1 MTAADERRLVLFEV
15 GGGAYALPIAD
26 VLEVTEWSQLAA
38 IPTLPA
44 AVAGVIN
51 HHGDALPIVARD
63 ALLEEAATDTRP
75 EHVLVLG
82 VSGGQSGRLGVPV
95 DRVLGLVDVPAGTAR
110 ERRARGGTTTPARPH
125 RGRAR
130 RCAPART
137 SRARDRTGRRQSMTV
152 RVLVAD
158 DARFMRQLIRDIIE
172 PEGFEVVG
180 EAADGRA
187 AVEEFTRLQPD
198 SSRWT
203 S

>member
-26 VLEVTEWSQLAA
+26 VIEVTEWSQLAA

-63 ALLEEAATDTRP
+63 ALLEEATTESRP

-95 DRVLGLVDVPAGTAR
+95 DRVLGLVDVPAGTPTSDGLVV
-110 ERRARGGTTTPARPH
+110 ERRPL
-125 RGRAR
+125 RGRIVAVLDAAR
-130 RCAPART
+130 LLE
-137 SRARDRTGRRQSMTV
+137 RAE
-152 RVLVAD
+152 RV
-158 DARFMRQLIRDIIE
+158 IE
-172 PEGFEVVG
+172 QVG
-180 EAADGRA
+180 GKA
-187 AVEEFTRLQPD
+187 
-198 SSRWT
+198 
-203 S
+203 

>member
-63 ALLEEAATDTRP
+63 ALLEEPATETRP

-95 DRVLGLVDVPAGTAR
+95 DRVLGLVDVPAGTPASDGLVV
-110 ERRARGGTTTPARPH
+110 ERRPL
-125 RGRAR
+125 RGRIVAVLDAAR
-130 RCAPART
+130 LLE
-137 SRARDRTGRRQSMTV
+137 RAE
-152 RVLVAD
+152 RV
-158 DARFMRQLIRDIIE
+158 IE
-172 PEGFEVVG
+172 QVG
-180 EAADGRA
+180 GK
-187 AVEEFTRLQPD
+187 V
-198 SSRWT
+198 
-203 S
+203 